1 MNQKN
6 IHKLITEA
14 LAIEAQEAKEAGALG
29 FMARALT
36 QATMPHKKTMEYA
49 FERTNGAFTLS
60 ILAPPKIGL
69 PYGTVPR
76 LLMAW
81 VTTEA
86 VRKRE
91 RELLLGESLS
101 GFMSEL
107 GLVPT
112 GGRWGSITRLKEQ
125 MRRLFASSISCT
137 YDDGDSWVLE
147 NIHVV
152 DGARL
157 WWSPKAPEQITIWQS
172 TVTLSERFFDEVI
185 SHPIPIDM
193 RAIKTLKRSPMALDI
208 YCWLT
213 YRMCYLRR
221 ETNIPWVALQT
232 QFGAEYSRVRDFK
245 KYFLLQLKKVEQV
258 YQSARME
265 STERGLLL
273 KPSRPHVQT
282 LSPRS
287 GLRINSRAP
296 SG

>member
-1 MNQKN
+1 
-6 IHKLITEA
+6 
-14 LAIEAQEAKEAGALG
+14 
-29 FMARALT
+29 
-36 QATMPHKKTMEYA
+36 
-49 FERTNGAFTLS
+49 
-60 ILAPPKIGL
+60 
-69 PYGTVPR
+69 
-76 LLMAW
+76 MAW

-91 RELLLGESLS
+91 RELPLGESLS

-137 YDDGDSWVLE
+137 YDDGESWVLE

-157 WWSPKAPEQITIWQS
+157 WWSPKTPEQITIWQS
-172 TVTLSERFFDEVI
+172 TITLSERFFDEVI
-185 SHPIPIDM
+185 THPIPIDM
-193 RAIKTLKRSPMALDI
+193 RAIKTLKRSPMALAI

-221 ETNIPWVALQT
+221 ETNIPWAALQT

-245 KYFLLQLKKVEQV
+245 KYFLLQLKKVGQV
-258 YQSARME
+258 YRSARME

-287 GLRINSRAP
+287 GLRINSREP